1 MIILWHQITYQ
12 RPVAN
17 NETILGL
24 TDGAT
29 QMFLHETGNDA
40 DGTAM
45 TAFVKSGSV
54 EIGEGNDML
63 FVQKLNT

>member
-1 MIILWHQITYQ
+1 MKQS
-12 RPVAN
+12 
-17 NETILGL
+17 LGL

-45 TAFVKSGSV
+45 TAFV
-54 EIGEGNDML
+54 NRDQL
-63 FVQKLNT
+63 R